1 MINLRVT
8 LNRLRKLI
16 PILVLFVTACAQTG
30 EPEKSILNL
39 EVGVDYEYGGVQPVA
54 RQEFYLLDAD
64 LNELLGGTAG
74 ETSKKRLW
82 QLTSFVDGSWG
93 QEADKNR
100 ADLTEMI
107 RTHTIA
113 KATTDL
119 HGKLSFGP
127 VVPGVYY
134 ILGWSTTR
142 TEHQLMIWNYRADLK
157 PGMQNASLSSSDAAT
172 IANWLP
178 WPSRQQ

>member
-1 MINLRVT
+1 MIKVRLT
-8 LNRLRKLI
+8 LNQLRKLI
-16 PILVLFVTACAQTG
+16 PMLVLFVTACAHIG
-30 EPEKSILNL
+30 EPEKSVLNL
-39 EVGVDYEYGGVQPVA
+39 EVGVDYKYGGVQPVA
-54 RQEFYLLDAD
+54 RREFYLLDSD

-74 ETSKKRLW
+74 ESPKRLW
-82 QLTSFVDGSWG
+82 ELTSFVDGSWG
-93 QEADKNR
+93 QEAEKKR

-107 RTHTIA
+107 RTHATA

-119 HGKLSFGP
+119 HGKLSFSP

-142 TEHQLMIWNYRADLK
+142 TEYQLMIWNYRVDLK
-157 PGMQNASLSSSDAAT
+157 PGVQNVSLSSSDSAT

-178 WPSRQQ
+178 WPSQPQ